1 MCLLTIQS
9 FVDRAVIYLIIKDN
23 SIQFQFHLKYSGL
36 LVFISPETLN
46 ITSWLGSGLGP
57 PGEALVLRYLAT
69 FIKLTHPSQKVRIY
83 ATRRD
88 PGQRPSE
95 SC

>member
-1 MCLLTIQS
+1 MTTRFQLRFKIS
-9 FVDRAVIYLIIKDN
+9 FETFSL
-23 SIQFQFHLKYSGL
+23 L
-36 LVFISPETLN
+36 LVVISRETLN
-46 ITSWLGSGLGP
+46 ITSWPGSGTWP
-57 PGEALVLRYLAT
+57 PGEALVLKYLAT

-95 SC
+95 SL